1 MRDHNKQVHM
11 AMNEPQLMSQNR
23 VKPIKRETFSNQI
36 AGNLR
41 RAIISGEIES
51 GSQITESDLAARF
64 GVSRGPLREAMGQ
77 IAAEGLI
84 ETIPYTGTRV
94 LKLSPEDVREI
105 YSLRTA
111 LETLAF
117 QEVWERRD
125 ETFVRELETRHK
137 ALLETLKLDDHVA
150 SSEAEVRFHSVVYE
164 TCGHKLL
171 LESWRRIAGR
181 MQLYLAEHQRAHGR
195 KAPIEDAHERY
206 LQLALGDR
214 LDLMLEEIDAHMR
227 RGFKQMEQYLSFA
240 D

>member
-1 MRDHNKQVHM
+1 MT
-11 AMNEPQLMSQNR
+11 MNEPQLMSQNR
-23 VKPIKRETFSNQI
+23 VKPIKRQTFSNQI
-36 AGNLR
+36 AANLR

-117 QEVWERRD
+117 REVWARRD
-125 ETFVRELETRHK
+125 EVFTQELEARHK
-137 ALLETLKLDDHVA
+137 ALMETLGLEDHVA
-150 SSEAEVRFHSVVYE
+150 SSGAEVRFHSLVYE
-164 TCGHKLL
+164 ACGHKLL

-195 KAPIEDAHERY
+195 KAPIEDAHQRY
-206 LQLALGDR
+206 LQLALGDN
-214 LDLMLEEIDAHMR
+214 LDLMLTEIEVHMQ
-227 RGFKQMEQYLSFA
+227 RGCTQMEQYLGFV

>member
-1 MRDHNKQVHM
+1 MNK
-11 AMNEPQLMSQNR
+11 PQLMSQNR
-23 VKPIKRETFSNQI
+23 VKPVKRETFSNQI
-36 AGNLR
+36 AANLR

-77 IAAEGLI
+77 VAAEGLI

-117 QEVWERRD
+117 REIWDRRD
-125 ETFVRELETRHK
+125 DAFAGELEARHK
-137 ALLETLKLDDHVA
+137 DLLATLELDDHVS
-150 SSEAEVRFHSVVYE
+150 SSEAEVRFHSLVYE
-164 TCGHKLL
+164 MSGHKLL

-181 MQLYLAEHQRAHGR
+181 LQLYLAEHQRAHGR
-195 KAPIEDAHERY
+195 KGPIVDAHERY
-206 LQLALGDR
+206 LQLALGER
-214 LDLMLEEIDAHMR
+214 LDLMLNEIDAHMQ
-227 RGFKQMEQYLSFA
+227 RGVKQIEEYLGVTE
-240 D
+240 